1 MPTPYP
7 SIRKEKGAVVRGC
20 ANYPGLDNT
29 WYRTAVRTPEE
40 NEKLLKIM
48 REVLK

>member
-1 MPTPYP
+1 MPISVSYTHL
-7 SIRKEKGAVVRGC
+7 
-20 ANYPGLDNT
+20 NYPGLDNT